1 MINREDWFINWFN
14 SKYYH
19 ILYKSRNKNEASD
32 FIQAIISTLSL
43 KSNNSVLDLGC
54 GTGEF
59 LNNYFEMG
67 AQCTGIDIEKNFKL
81 KNKKNFNLYN
91 LDANT
96 FLKNCKKKFDIIFLF
111 EFLEHLEE
119 GDKHKLF
126 KSLIKILNKNA
137 LIFVSTLNKNLLSKY
152 LAIDIAEN
160 ILKLLPK
167 KTHEYDLFLS
177 PTQLQTLS
185 QKYKLSLLNVEGL
198 QYNPIIKS
206 FKLSKVDLVN
216 YIGAL
221 KY

>member
-1 MINREDWFINWFN
+1 MAKYNKEYYEPLEQMMAVRHQYM
-14 SKYYH
+14 SK
-19 ILYKSRNKNEASD
+19 ILRDHTDQDIYNFFQNK
-32 FIQAIISTLSL
+32 Q
-43 KSNNSVLDLGC
+43 VLDLGC

-96 FLKNCKKKFDIIFLF
+96 FIKNCKKKFDIIFLF

-126 KSLIKILNKNA
+126 ESLIKILNKNA

-152 LAIDIAEN
+152 LAIDVAEN

-167 KTHEYDLFLS
+167 KTHKYDLFLS

>member
-1 MINREDWFINWFN
+1 MAKYNKEYYEPLEQMMAVRHQYM
-14 SKYYH
+14 SK
-19 ILYKSRNKNEASD
+19 ILRDHTDQDIYNFFQNK
-32 FIQAIISTLSL
+32 Q
-43 KSNNSVLDLGC
+43 VLDLGC

-96 FLKNCKKKFDIIFLF
+96 FLRNCKKKFDIIFLF

-126 KSLIKILNKNA
+126 ESLIKIQNKDA

>member
-1 MINREDWFINWFN
+1 MAKYNKEYYEPLEQMMAVRHQYM
-14 SKYYH
+14 SK
-19 ILYKSRNKNEASD
+19 ILRDHTDQDIYNFFQNK
-32 FIQAIISTLSL
+32 Q
-43 KSNNSVLDLGC
+43 VLDLGC

-126 KSLIKILNKNA
+126 ESLIKKLNKNA

>member
-1 MINREDWFINWFN
+1 MAKYNKEYYEPLEQMMAVRHQYM
-14 SKYYH
+14 SK
-19 ILYKSRNKNEASD
+19 ILRDHTDQDIYNFFKNK
-32 FIQAIISTLSL
+32 Q
-43 KSNNSVLDLGC
+43 VLDLGC

-81 KNKKNFNLYN
+81 KNKRNFNLYN

-177 PTQLQTLS
+177 PSQLQTFS

>member
-1 MINREDWFINWFN
+1 MAKYNKEYYEPLEQMMAVRHQYM
-14 SKYYH
+14 SK
-19 ILYKSRNKNEASD
+19 ILRDHTNQDIYNFFQNK
-32 FIQAIISTLSL
+32 Q
-43 KSNNSVLDLGC
+43 VLDLGC

-96 FLKNCKKKFDIIFLF
+96 FLRNCKKKFDIIFLF

-126 KSLIKILNKNA
+126 ESLIKILNKNA

>member
-1 MINREDWFINWFN
+1 MAKYNKEYYEPLEQMMAVRHQYM
-14 SKYYH
+14 SK
-19 ILYKSRNKNEASD
+19 ILRDHTDQDIYNFFQNK
-32 FIQAIISTLSL
+32 Q
-43 KSNNSVLDLGC
+43 VLDLGC

-119 GDKHKLF
+119 RDKHKLF
-126 KSLIKILNKNA
+126 ESVIKILNKNA

-167 KTHEYDLFLS
+167 KTHKYDLFLS

>member
-1 MINREDWFINWFN
+1 MAKYNKEYYEPLEQMMAVRHQYM
-14 SKYYH
+14 SK
-19 ILYKSRNKNEASD
+19 ILRDHTDQDIYNFFQNK
-32 FIQAIISTLSL
+32 Q
-43 KSNNSVLDLGC
+43 VLDLGC

-91 LDANT
+91 LDVNT

-126 KSLIKILNKNA
+126 ESLIKKLNKNA

-185 QKYKLSLLNVEGL
+185 QKYKLSLLNIEGL

>member
-1 MINREDWFINWFN
+1 MAKYIKEYYEPLEQMMAVRHQYM
-14 SKYYH
+14 SK
-19 ILYKSRNKNEASD
+19 ILRDHTDQDIYNFFQNK
-32 FIQAIISTLSL
+32 Q
-43 KSNNSVLDLGC
+43 VLDLGC

-96 FLKNCKKKFDIIFLF
+96 FLKNCKKKFDIVFLF

-119 GDKHKLF
+119 RDKHKLF
-126 KSLIKILNKNA
+126 ESLIKILNKNA

-167 KTHEYDLFLS
+167 KTHKYDLFLS

-206 FKLSKVDLVN
+206 FKLGKVDLVN

>member
-1 MINREDWFINWFN
+1 MAKYNKEYYEPLEQMMAVRHQYM
-14 SKYYH
+14 SK
-19 ILYKSRNKNEASD
+19 ILRDHTDQDIYNFFQNK
-32 FIQAIISTLSL
+32 Q
-43 KSNNSVLDLGC
+43 VLDLGC

-91 LDANT
+91 SDANT

-126 KSLIKILNKNA
+126 ESLIKKLNKNA

>member
-1 MINREDWFINWFN
+1 MAKYNKEYYEPLEQMMAVRHQYM
-14 SKYYH
+14 SK
-19 ILYKSRNKNEASD
+19 ILRDHTDQDIYNFFQNK
-32 FIQAIISTLSL
+32 Q
-43 KSNNSVLDLGC
+43 VLDLGC

-126 KSLIKILNKNA
+126 ESLIKILNKNA

-177 PTQLQTLS
+177 PTQLQTLG

>member
-1 MINREDWFINWFN
+1 MAKYNKEYYEPLEQMMAVRHQYM
-14 SKYYH
+14 SK
-19 ILYKSRNKNEASD
+19 ILRDHTDQDIYNFFQNK
-32 FIQAIISTLSL
+32 Q
-43 KSNNSVLDLGC
+43 VLDLGC

-67 AQCTGIDIEKNFKL
+67 AQCTDIDIEENFKL

-126 KSLIKILNKNA
+126 ESLIKKLNKNA
-137 LIFVSTLNKNLLSKY
+137 LIFVSTLNKNLLSRY

-177 PTQLQTLS
+177 PTQLQILS
-185 QKYKLSLLNVEGL
+185 QKYKLSLLNIEGL

>member
-1 MINREDWFINWFN
+1 MAKYNKEYYEPLEQMMAIRHQYM
-14 SKYYH
+14 SK
-19 ILYKSRNKNEASD
+19 ILRDHTDQDIYNFFQNK
-32 FIQAIISTLSL
+32 Q
-43 KSNNSVLDLGC
+43 VLDLGC

-126 KSLIKILNKNA
+126 ESLIKILNKNA

-167 KTHEYDLFLS
+167 KTHDYDLFLS
-177 PTQLQTLS
+177 PTQLQTIS
-185 QKYKLSLLNVEGL
+185 QKYKLSLLNIEGL

>member
-1 MINREDWFINWFN
+1 MAKYNKEYYEPLEQMMAVRHQYM
-14 SKYYH
+14 SK
-19 ILYKSRNKNEASD
+19 ILRKHTDQDIYNFFQNK
-32 FIQAIISTLSL
+32 Q
-43 KSNNSVLDLGC
+43 VLDLGC

-119 GDKHKLF
+119 GDKHNLF

>member
-1 MINREDWFINWFN
+1 MAKYNKEYYEPLEQMMAVRHQYM
-14 SKYYH
+14 SK
-19 ILYKSRNKNEASD
+19 ILRDHTNQDIYNFFQNK
-32 FIQAIISTLSL
+32 Q
-43 KSNNSVLDLGC
+43 VLDLGC

-126 KSLIKILNKNA
+126 ESLIKILNKNA

-167 KTHEYDLFLS
+167 KTHEYNLFLS

>member
-1 MINREDWFINWFN
+1 MAKYNKEYYEPLEQMMAVRHQYM
-14 SKYYH
+14 SK
-19 ILYKSRNKNEASD
+19 ILRDHTDQDIYNFFQNK
-32 FIQAIISTLSL
+32 Q
-43 KSNNSVLDLGC
+43 VLDLGC

-126 KSLIKILNKNA
+126 ESLIKILNKNA

-167 KTHEYDLFLS
+167 KTHDHDLFLS
-177 PTQLQTLS
+177 PTQLQTIS

>member
-1 MINREDWFINWFN
+1 MAKYNKEYYEPLEQMMAVRHQYM
-14 SKYYH
+14 SK
-19 ILYKSRNKNEASD
+19 ILRDHTDQDIYNFFQNK
-32 FIQAIISTLSL
+32 Q
-43 KSNNSVLDLGC
+43 VLDLGC

-126 KSLIKILNKNA
+126 ESLIKKLNKNA

-185 QKYKLSLLNVEGL
+185 QKYKLSLLNIEGL

>member
-1 MINREDWFINWFN
+1 MAKYNKEYYEPLEQMMAVRHQYM
-14 SKYYH
+14 SK
-19 ILYKSRNKNEASD
+19 ILRDHTDQDIYNFFQNK
-32 FIQAIISTLSL
+32 Q
-43 KSNNSVLDLGC
+43 VLDLGC

-137 LIFVSTLNKNLLSKY
+137 LIFVSTLNKNFLSKY
-152 LAIDIAEN
+152 LAINIAEN

-177 PTQLQTLS
+177 PTQLQILS
-185 QKYKLSLLNVEGL
+185 QKYKLSLLNIEGL